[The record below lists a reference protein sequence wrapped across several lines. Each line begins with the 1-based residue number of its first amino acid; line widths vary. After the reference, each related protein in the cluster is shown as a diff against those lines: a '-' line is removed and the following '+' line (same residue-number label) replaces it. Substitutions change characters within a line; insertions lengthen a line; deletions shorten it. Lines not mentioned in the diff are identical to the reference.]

1 MKRHVMLVGLPG
13 AGKST
18 VGKLV
23 AERLGAPFVDTDAV
37 LVRKM
42 QMPVPRMFAEFGEQR
57 FRQME
62 KEAMQQAL
70 AGPPAVLAPGGGWV
84 AQPGALE
91 SVADSAFLIYLRA
104 MAITAAKRAG
114 QEGNRPLLVGE
125 DPVEKMRLLLKERE
139 PFYMKAACEVK
150 ADVKS
155 AVALA
160 DEIAQLAR
168 ERAGW

>member
-62 KEAMQQAL
+62 KEAMQQVL

>member
-1 MKRHVMLVGLPG
+1 MLVGLPG

-23 AERLGAPFVDTDAV
+23 AERLCAPFVDTDAV
-37 LVRKM
+37 LVRKR

-62 KEAMQQAL
+62 KEALQQAL
-70 AGPPAVLAPGGGWV
+70 AGPPSVLAPGGGWV

-91 SVADSAFLIYLRA
+91 SVADTAFLIYLRA
-104 MAITAAKRAG
+104 MAITAARRAG

-125 DPVEKMRLLLKERE
+125 DPVEKMRQLLKERE

>member
-1 MKRHVMLVGLPG
+1 MLVGLPG

-70 AGPPAVLAPGGGWV
+70 AGPPSVLAPGGGWV

-91 SVADSAFLIYLRA
+91 SVADTAFLIYLRA
-104 MAITAAKRAG
+104 MAITAARRAG

-125 DPVEKMRLLLKERE
+125 DPVERMRQLLRERE
-139 PFYMKAACEVK
+139 PFYLKAACEVK
-150 ADVKS
+150 ADVKP
-155 AVALA
+155 AAALA
-160 DEIAQLAR
+160 EEIAQLAR

>member
-1 MKRHVMLVGLPG
+1 MLVGLPG

-18 VGKLV
+18 VGTLV

-70 AGPPAVLAPGGGWV
+70 AGPPSVLAPGGGWV

-91 SVADSAFLIYLRA
+91 SVADTAFLIYLRA
-104 MAITAAKRAG
+104 MAITAARRAG

-125 DPVEKMRLLLKERE
+125 DPVEKMRQLLKERE

>member
-1 MKRHVMLVGLPG
+1 MKRHVVLVGLPG

-18 VGKLV
+18 VGRLV
-23 AERLGAPFVDTDAV
+23 AERLGGPFVDVDATI
-37 LVRKM
+37 VRRM
-42 QMPVPRMFAEFGEQR
+42 QMPVARIFAEHGEQA
-57 FRQME
+57 FR
-62 KEAMQQAL
+62 KLEAEATQQAIN
-70 AGPPAVLAPGGGWV
+70 GPPSVIAPGGGWV

-91 SVADSAFLIYLRA
+91 SASEKAFLVYLRT
-104 MAITAAKRAG
+104 MALTAAKRVGGEA
-114 QEGNRPLLVGE
+114 RPLLVGE
-125 DPVEKMRLLLKERE
+125 DPVEKMRQLLKERE

-155 AVALA
+155 AAQVA